1 MWYTNH
7 HLLRKDFLKQMF
19 KKLTAAILLVLA
31 CAARGDQ
38 DNVQDNVLL
47 WWFNDP
53 EIAEV
58 GGGNPIH
65 AGDLVGRGGDAQGKT
80 VNALRISV
88 TDSDGNKVYLNLG
101 SQSMDDTA
109 RDTWQSWMSLPDGDG
124 DFYAGP
130 GYADLKGLAGL
141 KLSNT
146 GLKFAV
152 ELGNY
157 TQTGDVFNWIVLAG
171 SAGSSLQDLID
182 GGHIIASDLSYQ
194 GSIDWKAAGYS
205 VPEPSSGLLV
215 LIGGALLAL
224 RRRRKDV
231 AA

>member
-1 MWYTNH
+1 
-7 HLLRKDFLKQMF
+7 MF
-19 KKLTAAILLVLA
+19 KRLTAAILLVLA

-38 DNVQDNVLL
+38 DAARGDQDNVLL

-53 EIAEV
+53 VIAEV
-58 GGGNPIH
+58 GGGAPIH
-65 AGDLVGRGGDAQGKT
+65 AGDLVGRGGDAQGKK

-88 TDSDGNKVYLNLG
+88 TDNDGHKIYLNLA
-101 SQSMDDTA
+101 SQSMADTA
-109 RDTWQSWMSLPDGDG
+109 VVTWQSWMALPDGDE

-130 GYADLKGLAGL
+130 GYADLAVLD
-141 KLSNT
+141 LSDT
-146 GLKFAV
+146 GQKFAI

-157 TQTGDVFNWIVLAG
+157 TQTGNDFNWVVLAG
-171 SAGSSLQDLID
+171 SAGSTLQDLID
-182 GGHIIASDLSYQ
+182 GGHIISTELSCQ
-194 GSIDWKAAGYS
+194 GSYDWKAAGYS

>member
-1 MWYTNH
+1 
-7 HLLRKDFLKQMF
+7 MF
-19 KKLTAAILLVLA
+19 KRLTAAILLVLA

-38 DNVQDNVLL
+38 DNVLL

-53 EIAEV
+53 VIAEV
-58 GGGNPIH
+58 GGGAPIH
-65 AGDLVGRGGDAQGKT
+65 AGNLVGRGGDAQGKT

-88 TDSDGNKVYLNLG
+88 TDNDGHKVYLNLA
-101 SQSMDDTA
+101 SQSMADTA
-109 RDTWQSWMSLPDGDG
+109 VVTWQSWMALPDAGG
-124 DFYAGP
+124 DFWAGP
-130 GYADLKGLAGL
+130 GYADLAGL

-146 GLKFAV
+146 GLMFAI

-157 TQTGDVFNWIVLAG
+157 TQTDDGFNWIVLAG
-171 SAGSSLQDLID
+171 SEGSALQDLID
-182 GGHIIASDLSYQ
+182 GGHILEHEQSVQ
-194 GSIDWKAAGYS
+194 GSFHWTASGYS

>member
-1 MWYTNH
+1 
-7 HLLRKDFLKQMF
+7 MF

-38 DNVQDNVLL
+38 DNVLL
-47 WWFNDP
+47 WWFKDP

-58 GGGNPIH
+58 GGGAIH

-88 TDSDGNKVYLNLG
+88 TDNDGLTVYLNLA
-101 SQSMDDTA
+101 SQSMADTA
-109 RDTWQSWMSLPDGDG
+109 RDTWQSWMPLPDVYE
-124 DFYAGP
+124 DFWAGP
-130 GYADLKGLAGL
+130 GYADLSVLGGLN
-141 KLSNT
+141 LSKT
-146 GLKFAV
+146 GLMFAI

-157 TQTGDVFNWIVLAG
+157 TQTGDVFNWVVLAG
-171 SAGSSLQDLID
+171 SAGSTLQDLIS
-182 GGHIIASDLSYQ
+182 GGHIIASDLSAQ
-194 GSIDWKAAGYS
+194 GSFNWQASGYS

>member
-1 MWYTNH
+1 MWYTKH
-7 HLLRKDFLKQMF
+7 CLLRKDFFKLMF
-19 KKLTAAILLVLA
+19 KGLTTAILLVLA
-31 CAARGDQ
+31 CAARGD
-38 DNVQDNVLL
+38 QDNVLL

-58 GGGNPIH
+58 GGGAPIH
-65 AGDLVGRGGDAQGKT
+65 AGNLEGRGGDAQGKK

-88 TDSDGNKVYLNLG
+88 TDNEGHKVYLNLA
-101 SQSMDDTA
+101 SQSMADTA
-109 RDTWQSWMSLPDGDG
+109 AVTWQSWMALPDVDG
-124 DFYAGP
+124 DFWAGP
-130 GYADLKGLAGL
+130 GYADLAGL

-146 GLKFAV
+146 GLMFAI
-152 ELGNY
+152 ELGNL
-157 TQTGDVFNWIVLAG
+157 QTDDGFNWIVLAG

-182 GGHIIASDLSYQ
+182 GGHIISSDLSVQ
-194 GSIDWKAAGYS
+194 GSSDWKAASYS

>member
-1 MWYTNH
+1 MWYTKH
-7 HLLRKDFLKQMF
+7 RLLRKDFFKLMF
-19 KKLTAAILLVLA
+19 KRLTAAILLVLA

-38 DNVQDNVLL
+38 DNVLL
-47 WWFNDP
+47 WWFDDP

-58 GGGNPIH
+58 GGGAPIR
-65 AGDLVGRGGDAQGKT
+65 AGNLVGRGGDAQGKT

-88 TDSDGNKVYLNLG
+88 TDNEGHKVYLNLA
-101 SQSMDDTA
+101 SQSMADTA
-109 RDTWQSWMSLPDGDG
+109 RNTWKSWMALPDVGG
-124 DFYAGP
+124 NFYAGP
-130 GYADLKGLAGL
+130 GYADLAGF
-141 KLSNT
+141 KLSET
-146 GLKFAV
+146 GLMFAI

-157 TQTGDVFNWIVLAG
+157 TQTDDGFNWIVLAG
-171 SAGSSLQDLID
+171 SAGSTLQDLIS
-182 GGHIIASDLSYQ
+182 GGHIIASELTYQ
-194 GSIDWKAAGYS
+194 GTSDWEAAGYS

>member
-1 MWYTNH
+1 MWYTKH
-7 HLLRKDFLKQMF
+7 RLLRKDFFKLMF
-19 KKLTAAILLVLA
+19 KRLTAAILLVLA

-38 DNVQDNVLL
+38 DNVLL

-58 GGGNPIH
+58 GGGAPIH
-65 AGDLVGRGGDAQGKT
+65 AGDLVGRGGDAQGKK
-80 VNALRISV
+80 VNALRISA
-88 TDSDGNKVYLNLG
+88 TDNEGNKVYLNLA
-101 SQSMDDTA
+101 SQSMAGTA
-109 RDTWQSWMSLPDGDG
+109 RDTWQSWMSLPDERGN
-124 DFYAGP
+124 FYAGP
-130 GYADLKGLAGL
+130 GYADLAGL
-141 KLSNT
+141 NLSNT
-146 GLKFAV
+146 GLKFAI

-157 TQTGDVFNWIVLAG
+157 TQTDDGFNWIVLAG
-171 SAGSSLQDLID
+171 SEGSALQDLLD
-182 GGHIIASDLSYQ
+182 GGHILEHEQSVQ
-194 GSIDWKAAGYS
+194 GSFHWTASGYS

>member
-1 MWYTNH
+1 
-7 HLLRKDFLKQMF
+7 MF
-19 KKLTAAILLVLA
+19 KRLTAAILLVLA

-38 DNVQDNVLL
+38 DNVLL
-47 WWFNDP
+47 WWFDDP

-58 GGGNPIH
+58 DGRAPIH
-65 AGDLVGRGGDAQGKT
+65 ADDLVGRGGDAEGKG

-88 TDSDGNKVYLNLG
+88 TDNEGHKVYLNLG
-101 SQSMDDTA
+101 SQSLADTA
-109 RDTWQSWMSLPDGDG
+109 RNTWKSRMALPDADG
-124 DFYAGP
+124 DFWAGP
-130 GYADLKGLAGL
+130 GYADLAGL

-146 GLKFAV
+146 GLMFAI

-157 TQTGDVFNWIVLAG
+157 TQTGDVFNWVVLAG
-171 SAGSSLQDLID
+171 SAGSTLQELID
-182 GGHIIASDLSYQ
+182 GGHIISSELSCQGTYDWTAS
-194 GSIDWKAAGYS
+194 GYS

>member
-1 MWYTNH
+1 MWYTKH
-7 HLLRKDFLKQMF
+7 CLLRKDFFKLMF
-19 KKLTAAILLVLA
+19 KRLTAAILLVLA

-38 DNVQDNVLL
+38 DNVLL
-47 WWFNDP
+47 WWFDDP
-53 EIAEV
+53 VIKEV
-58 GGGNPIH
+58 GGGDIH
-65 AGDLVGRGGDAQGKT
+65 AGALRGRGGDAQGKE

-88 TDSDGNKVYLNLG
+88 TDNEGQKVYLNLG
-101 SQSMDDTA
+101 SQSMADTA
-109 RDTWQSWMSLPDGDG
+109 RNTWKSWMALPDVGG
-124 DFYAGP
+124 NFWAGP
-130 GYADLKGLAGL
+130 GYADLTVLGGLN
-141 KLSNT
+141 LSKT
-146 GLKFAV
+146 GLMFAI

-157 TQTGDVFNWIVLAG
+157 TQTDAGLNWIVLAG

-182 GGHIIASDLSYQ
+182 GGHIISSELTVQ
-194 GSIDWKAAGYS
+194 GSFDWEAAGYS

>member
-1 MWYTNH
+1 MWYTKH
-7 HLLRKDFLKQMF
+7 CLLRKDFFKLMF
-19 KKLTAAILLVLA
+19 KRLTAAILLVLA

-38 DNVQDNVLL
+38 DNVLL

-58 GGGNPIH
+58 GGGASIH
-65 AGDLVGRGGDAQGKT
+65 AGNLVGRGGDAQGKT

-88 TDSDGNKVYLNLG
+88 TDNEGHKVYLNLA
-101 SQSMDDTA
+101 SQSMADTA
-109 RDTWQSWMSLPDGDG
+109 AVTWQSWMALPDVDG
-124 DFYAGP
+124 DFWAGP
-130 GYADLKGLAGL
+130 GYADLAGL
-141 KLSNT
+141 KLSET
-146 GLKFAV
+146 GLMFAI
-152 ELGNY
+152 ELGNL
-157 TQTGDVFNWIVLAG
+157 QTDDGFNWIVLAG

-182 GGHIIASDLSYQ
+182 GGHIISSDLSVQ
-194 GSIDWKAAGYS
+194 GSSDWKAAGYS

>member
-1 MWYTNH
+1 
-7 HLLRKDFLKQMF
+7 MF
-19 KKLTAAILLVLA
+19 KRLTAAILLVLA

-38 DNVQDNVLL
+38 DDVLL

-58 GGGNPIH
+58 GGGAPIH
-65 AGDLVGRGGDAQGKT
+65 AGTLFAPCCDAQSKT
-80 VNALRISV
+80 INEPSISV
-88 TDSDGNKVYLNLG
+88 TEKDGHKIYLNLA
-101 SQSMDDTA
+101 SQSMADTA
-109 RDTWQSWMSLPDGDG
+109 VVTWQSWMALPDVGG
-124 DFYAGP
+124 NFWAGP
-130 GYADLKGLAGL
+130 GYADLSVLGGLN
-141 KLSNT
+141 LSKT
-146 GLKFAV
+146 GLMFAI
-152 ELGNY
+152 ELGNL
-157 TQTGDVFNWIVLAG
+157 QTDDGFNWIVLAG

-182 GGHIIASDLSYQ
+182 GGHIISSDLSVQ
-194 GSIDWKAAGYS
+194 GSSDWKAAGYS

>member
-1 MWYTNH
+1 MWYTKH
-7 HLLRKDFLKQMF
+7 RLLRKDFFKLMF
-19 KKLTAAILLVLA
+19 KRLTAAILLVLA

-38 DNVQDNVLL
+38 DNVLL
-47 WWFNDP
+47 WWFDDP

-58 GGGNPIH
+58 GGGAPIH
-65 AGDLVGRGGDAQGKT
+65 AGNLVGRGGDAEGKG

-88 TDSDGNKVYLNLG
+88 TDNEGHKVYLNLG
-101 SQSMDDTA
+101 LQPVDDTA
-109 RDTWQSWMSLPDGDG
+109 VVTWQSWMALPDAGG
-124 DFYAGP
+124 DFWAGP
-130 GYADLKGLAGL
+130 GYADLAGL

-146 GLKFAV
+146 GLMFAV

-157 TQTGDVFNWIVLAG
+157 DGFNWVVLAG
-171 SAGSSLQDLID
+171 SAGSTLQELID
-182 GGHIIASDLSYQ
+182 GGHIISSELSCQGTYDWTAS
-194 GSIDWKAAGYS
+194 GYS

>member
-1 MWYTNH
+1 MWYTKH
-7 HLLRKDFLKQMF
+7 RLLRKDFFKLMF
-19 KKLTAAILLVLA
+19 KRLTAAILLVLA

-38 DNVQDNVLL
+38 DDVLL
-47 WWFNDP
+47 WWFDNP

-58 GGGNPIH
+58 GGGAPIH
-65 AGDLVGRGGDAQGKT
+65 AGNLVGRGGDAQGKT

-88 TDSDGNKVYLNLG
+88 TDNDGHKVYLNLA
-101 SQSMDDTA
+101 SQSMADTA
-109 RDTWQSWMSLPDGDG
+109 VVTWQSWMALPDAGG
-124 DFYAGP
+124 DFWAGP
-130 GYADLKGLAGL
+130 GYADLAGL

-146 GLKFAV
+146 GLMFAV

-157 TQTGDVFNWIVLAG
+157 DGFNWVVLAG
-171 SAGSSLQDLID
+171 SAGSTLQELID
-182 GGHIIASDLSYQ
+182 GGHIISSELSCQGTYDWTAS
-194 GSIDWKAAGYS
+194 GYS

>member
-1 MWYTNH
+1 MWYTKH
-7 HLLRKDFLKQMF
+7 RLLRKDFFKLMF
-19 KKLTAAILLVLA
+19 KRLTAAILLVLA

-38 DNVQDNVLL
+38 DNVLL

-58 GGGNPIH
+58 GGRAPIH
-65 AGDLVGRGGDAQGKT
+65 ADDLVGRGGDAEGKG

-88 TDSDGNKVYLNLG
+88 TDNEGQKVYLKLG
-101 SQSMDDTA
+101 LQPVDDTA
-109 RDTWQSWMSLPDGDG
+109 VVTWQSWMALPDVGG
-124 DFYAGP
+124 NFWAGP
-130 GYADLKGLAGL
+130 GYADLSVLGGLN
-141 KLSNT
+141 LSKT
-146 GLKFAV
+146 GLMFAI

-157 TQTGDVFNWIVLAG
+157 TQTDDGFNWIVLAG

-182 GGHIIASDLSYQ
+182 GGHIISSDLSVQ
-194 GSIDWKAAGYS
+194 GSFDWEAAGYS

>member
-1 MWYTNH
+1 
-7 HLLRKDFLKQMF
+7 MF
-19 KKLTAAILLVLA
+19 KRLTAAILLVLA

-38 DNVQDNVLL
+38 DNVLL
-47 WWFNDP
+47 WWFDDP

-58 GGGNPIH
+58 GGGAPIH
-65 AGDLVGRGGDAQGKT
+65 AGELVGRGGDAQGKT

-88 TDSDGNKVYLNLG
+88 TDNEGHKVYLNLG
-101 SQSMDDTA
+101 SQSMADTA
-109 RDTWQSWMSLPDGDG
+109 RNTWKSWMALPDVGG
-124 DFYAGP
+124 NFWAGP
-130 GYADLKGLAGL
+130 GYADLAGL
-141 KLSNT
+141 KLSET
-146 GLKFAV
+146 GFMFAI

-157 TQTGDVFNWIVLAG
+157 TQTGDVFNWVVLAG
-171 SAGSSLQDLID
+171 SAGSTLQELIS
-182 GGHIIASDLSYQ
+182 GGHIIASELTYQ
-194 GSIDWKAAGYS
+194 GTLDWTASGYS

>member
-1 MWYTNH
+1 MWDTKH
-7 HLLRKDFLKQMF
+7 RLLRKGFFKLMF
-19 KKLTAAILLVLA
+19 KRLTAAILLVLA

-38 DNVQDNVLL
+38 DDVLL

-53 EIAEV
+53 KIAEV
-58 GGGNPIH
+58 GGGTPIH
-65 AGDLVGRGGDAQGKT
+65 AGDLVGRGGDAQGKK

-88 TDSDGNKVYLNLG
+88 TDNEGHKIYLNLA
-101 SQSMDDTA
+101 SQSMADTA
-109 RDTWQSWMSLPDGDG
+109 VVTWQSWMALPDGDE

-130 GYADLKGLAGL
+130 GYADLAVLD
-141 KLSNT
+141 LSDT
-146 GLKFAV
+146 GQKFAI

-157 TQTGDVFNWIVLAG
+157 TQTGNDFNWVVLAG
-171 SAGSSLQDLID
+171 SAGSTLQDLID
-182 GGHIIASDLSYQ
+182 GGHIISTELSCQ
-194 GSIDWKAAGYS
+194 GSYDWKAAGYS